1 MTLEQKIDI
10 CLRYIAELGGSV
22 TPEFTKDCYEVW
34 ICIEQARNALKE
46 ESSEQGAC
54 NADLD
59 DMIDDLL
66 KELGVP
72 SNNLGHRYLRHAI
85 RLCEEDPTYID
96 HITKRLYPTVAKANN
111 TTPSRAE
118 RAMRHS
124 IELAFLKGDP
134 DAQYKV
140 FGNTIAYEGKP
151 TNSMFISTCATEIK
165 RRMRGAR

>member
-10 CLRYIAELGGSV
+10 CLHFIAALDEDANL
-22 TPEFTKDCYEVW
+22 EFTADYHEVYR
-34 ICIEQARNALKE
+34 CIERARDALE
-46 ESSEQGAC
+46 EDEATTHSRD
-54 NADLD
+54 ADLD

-72 SNNLGHRYLRHAI
+72 SNILGHRYLHHAI
-85 RLCEEDPTYID
+85 RLCKEDPTYID

-111 TTPSRAE
+111 TTPNSVE

-124 IELAFLKGDP
+124 IEFAFLKGDP
-134 DAQYKV
+134 DVQYKV

-151 TNSMFISTCATEIK
+151 SNSMFISASAAEIK

>member
-10 CLRYIAELGGSV
+10 CLRYIA
-22 TPEFTKDCYEVW
+22 
-34 ICIEQARNALKE
+34 ARDAVSLNEIRDEAINALHSE
-46 ESSEQGAC
+46 ANTTPSS
-54 NADLD
+54 NADLN

-72 SNNLGHRYLRHAI
+72 SNILGHRYLHHAI
-85 RLCEEDPTYID
+85 RLCEADPTYID

-111 TTPSRAE
+111 ATPNRAE
-118 RAMRHS
+118 HAMRHS

-151 TNSMFISTCATEIK
+151 TNSMFISTCAAEIK

>member
-1 MTLEQKIDI
+1 MTLGQKIDI
-10 CLRYIAELGGSV
+10 CLRYIASQD
-22 TPEFTKDCYEVW
+22 TS
-34 ICIEQARNALKE
+34 NSSLKE
-46 ESSEQGAC
+46 TELICEAMDALETNTTPSSD
-54 NADLD
+54 ADLD

-72 SNNLGHRYLRHAI
+72 SNIRGHRYLHHAI

-111 TTPSRAE
+111 TTPTRAE
-118 RAMRHS
+118 RAMRHA

-140 FGNTIAYEGKP
+140 FGNFIEYACKP
-151 TNSMFISTCATEIK
+151 TNSLFISTCAAEIK